1 MLDSD
6 NLVTV
11 VNFVGAGPHSSP
23 RPAWSVAK
31 PHYAGC
37 S

>member
-6 NLVTV
+6 NLVAV
-11 VNFVGAGPHSSP
+11 VNSDGAGPHSSP
-23 RPAWSVAK
+23 RLAWSAAK
-31 PHYAGC
+31 PHCAGC